1 MENNES
7 KIKYWTVGTSA
18 ILYLNN
24 VKRWLNEYLINKMIK
39 NSDFAIVLNDCDNGR
54 VIVNFSCEIN
64 DENEKTI
71 VYQSK
76 KSHSND
82 YDPTTLSQFFRVLCY
97 FKILSEIPNGR
108 NDKYELSRDLINKFI
123 GKTITKENV
132 NEIISIFLLN
142 SVSEKFIEF
151 NIKLMKNLKNVE
163 NIHSLLW
170 KDGKDNDDNMITRS
184 LLYHASEIS
193 EFLDLNEIKKI
204 YNKKSSDDNKSTKSS
219 LDFKKVFSTMICN
232 HINKKDSNKEY
243 ISLKNSIQKI
253 IDTIRNFYKLPSE
266 VSKKILGEMKDLA
279 IEYQTYL
286 DENEY
291 RTKHLRKIGG
301 MESALKNIYDLI
313 LKFKDEKI
321 NIPIFQ
327 RDYVWNSEL
336 INNLID
342 SLYDD
347 CEDHNSSYLN
357 NIIMCGS
364 NEKARWQIIDGQ
376 QRIFTLLLILFCLF
390 KITTYYDYNLEHK
403 ILELLFSHNENKYKD
418 IYTNLSKTN
427 IYGNFS
433 KIIEGSA
440 DGFEYEIIIKIIEN
454 IIDNLIGK
462 LIDVKNTKE
471 KNNSNVSNF
480 IDHILWNTY
489 VSLTT
494 LPDLTPEKIFEN
506 INKNGKALDSL
517 DLLRNYIY
525 AMCINGTYEIDKN
538 NNIEYYI
545 DRYNDIIKHFF
556 DDKNKLNY
564 KKLENFALVLYKR
577 EAINN
582 NNNGFDKSNK
592 SIHTFYLLKEVLE
605 SWAEKN
611 KNGNNKI
618 SINSILNNFLN
629 CIHKYEY
636 IVNCKK
642 SDLSVYP
649 KIEISAL
656 SSQIYG
662 ATLGGNTIFV
672 SIIWKLLDAFNA
684 YNWEKETTKNENL
697 SELSKWLFEIERF
710 NIFWKILSFK
720 GQSLSKKFDK
730 ICDTF
735 FKDENWK
742 KNILNFRKEL
752 LNLISEL
759 ESLSDKER
767 NKKLREELEYYLETN
782 PQALSD
788 PLKFLLLNRI
798 NFALNNTP
806 YTNNIGNDSLYIL
819 SNAESKNNAFM
830 NWHNNFHYEHCL
842 SKNDKAKV
850 NKSSQTTKDDFDKYI
865 NLLGN
870 GAILESGINESI
882 GNNELLIKINPN
894 KTKETPSYAH
904 TSLNNLILRGK
915 EKIVEKTEVTEQ
927 ILGEEKKDDKWL
939 LVGFVQ
945 LEEDIKERDNEEK
958 LKIIYKWIKDRTIQL
973 NDLIVKI
980 YSYCENDL
988 NINLKKN

>member
-7 KIKYWTVGTSA
+7 KIKYWTIGTSA

-39 NSDFAIVLNDCDNGR
+39 NSDFAIVLNDCDSGR
-54 VIVNFSCEIN
+54 VTANFSCEIN
-64 DENEKTI
+64 DKNEKTI

-76 KSHSND
+76 KSHTND
-82 YDPTTLSQFFRVLCY
+82 YDRTTLSQFFRVLCY
-97 FKILSEIPNGR
+97 FKILSQIPNGR
-108 NDKYELSRDLINKFI
+108 NDKYELSQELINKFNNKI
-123 GKTITKENV
+123 ITKENV
-132 NEIISIFLLN
+132 SEIISIFLLN

-170 KDGKDNDDNMITRS
+170 KDGKDNDNNMITRS
-184 LLYHASEIS
+184 LLYHAGEIS

-204 YNKKSSDDNKSTKSS
+204 YNKKTSDDNKSTKSN

-253 IDTIRNFYKLPSE
+253 IDTIRNFYNLPSE
-266 VSKKILGEMKDLA
+266 VSKKILGEMKTLA

-286 DENEY
+286 DDSEY

-336 INNLID
+336 INNLMD

-347 CEDHNSSYLN
+347 YKDHNSSYLN

-433 KIIEGSA
+433 KIIEGTME
-440 DGFEYEIIIKIIEN
+440 GFEYEIIIKIIEN
-454 IIDNLIGK
+454 IIDNLINK
-462 LIDVKNTKE
+462 LIDVENTKE

-494 LPDLTPEKIFEN
+494 LRDLTPEKIFEN

-545 DRYNDIIKHFF
+545 DKYNDIIKHFF

-582 NNNGFDKSNK
+582 NNGFDKSNK

-618 SINSILNNFLN
+618 NINFILNNFLN

-742 KNILNFRKEL
+742 ENILNFRKEL

-865 NLLGN
+865 HFLGN

-915 EKIVEKTEVTEQ
+915 EKIVEKTEVSEQ
-927 ILGEEKKDDKWL
+927 ILGEEKKNDKWL

-945 LEEDIKERDNEEK
+945 LEEEIKEKDNEEK
-958 LKIIYKWIKDRTIQL
+958 LKIIYKWIKDRTMQL

-980 YSYCENDL
+980 YSYYENE
-988 NINLKKN
+988 

>member
-64 DENEKTI
+64 DANEKTI

-184 LLYHASEIS
+184 LLYHAGEIS

-945 LEEDIKERDNEEK
+945 LEEDIKEKDNEEK

-973 NDLIVKI
+973 NNLIVRI
-980 YSYCENDL
+980 YSYCENG
-988 NINLKKN
+988 